1 MLRNIVFQVG
11 HKIHHH
17 RIILCHIHLK
27 PDKVLYRAQGRVVFL
42 QNFAVVVHTVKAHRK
57 MYSAFVSHGICCHHP
72 DKGDGLLCHGLF
84 RYGKIVSVA
93 LRVFVVYPNRKI
105 GKVTA
110 SIVAIDAQTD
120 AVHILIPFYTK
131 HNALFRHRDQS
142 LALIDHKIQPSIRF
156 GHSVKKFIQI
166 VHITPARSKL
176 HL

>member
-1 MLRNIVFQVG
+1 
-11 HKIHHH
+11 
-17 RIILCHIHLK
+17 
-27 PDKVLYRAQGRVVFL
+27 
-42 QNFAVVVHTVKAHRK
+42 

-110 SIVAIDAQTD
+110 AIVAIDAQTD
-120 AVHILIPFYTK
+120 AVHILVPFYAK
-131 HNALFRHRDQS
+131 YNALFRHSDQP
-142 LALIDHKIQPSIRF
+142 LALIDYKIQPSIRF
-156 GHSVKKFIQI
+156 GHSVKNFIQI